1 MQETGQ
7 RVTQISHMAE
17 GTLWLTEPLIYT
29 PHTSPP
35 STPITTHRILCQIR
49 SCPPLLSLPCLKWY
63 KWEQKKKK
71 EKETTGSH
79 TFTLDSPTVMNHHTA
94 GTCVSKS
101 RLCQFPD
108 SQQHLFPSPAFHY
121 KNSTA
126 SFQLQNSDKNLFFSL
141 WSEAQQPNSKQLL
154 RTVAITSLNQNLSPP
169 THHWLAFKN

>member
-7 RVTQISHMAE
+7 RVTQTSHMAE

-49 SCPPLLSLPCLKWY
+49 SCPPLLSLPSLKWY
-63 KWEQKKKK
+63 KWEQKKRKK
-71 EKETTGSH
+71 RRPQGLTPLH
-79 TFTLDSPTVMNHHTA
+79 WTA
-94 GTCVSKS
+94 QWLWTITQLGRVSKS